1 MDGNNGTGRKCGRFC
16 GIYVVYM
23 LSQLDILELEI
34 FLVILQ
40 VFLYKR
46 ILRDWRNMDEGKS
59 DDRSFFTQFSE
70 IFVQINLIESKIWDE
85 NRMKK
90 IYF

>member
-1 MDGNNGTGRKCGRFC
+1 
-16 GIYVVYM
+16 
-23 LSQLDILELEI
+23 
-34 FLVILQ
+34 
-40 VFLYKR
+40 
-46 ILRDWRNMDEGKS
+46 MDEGKS